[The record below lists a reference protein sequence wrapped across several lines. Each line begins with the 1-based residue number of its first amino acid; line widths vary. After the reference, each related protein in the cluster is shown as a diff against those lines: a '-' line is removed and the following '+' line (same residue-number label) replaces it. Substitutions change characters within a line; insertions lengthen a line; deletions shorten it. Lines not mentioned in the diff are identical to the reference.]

1 MAHPE
6 KAVLLLSGGMDSTAL
21 LWWMRH
27 QGIVTIHTVAI
38 DYGQRHR
45 IELEAS
51 SRLSELAGAAAHKVI
66 ALDLTQIGGS
76 PLTSDAIDVPAAGA
90 DQQVVTVVPFRNA
103 LFVTAAAA
111 YAETV
116 GISNLYISPVADDYA
131 AYRDCRREFYDAME
145 ASLSLGATQ
154 DTRVHIQ
161 TPFVE
166 KSKIEVVSEGIR
178 LRVPYELTHT
188 CYEGTQPACGRCDA
202 CTERIDAF
210 KANSL
215 TDPIPYAIP
224 IDWST

>member
-1 MAHPE
+1 M
-6 KAVLLLSGGMDSTAL
+6 
-21 LWWMRH
+21 
-27 QGIVTIHTVAI
+27 
-38 DYGQRHR
+38 
-45 IELEAS
+45 
-51 SRLSELAGAAAHKVI
+51 
-66 ALDLTQIGGS
+66 
-76 PLTSDAIDVPAAGA
+76 PAAEA

-166 KSKIEVVSEGIR
+166 KSKVEVVSEGIR

-224 IDWST
+224 INWST